1 MGNETMLLFKKKQP
15 ATLSS
20 LRVTPTPDDAAAL
33 ERKFAALSYH
43 PGNGFH
49 RDQAQL
55 RRQPP
60 RLSLIV
66 GRRA

>member
-1 MGNETMLLFKKKQP
+1 MLFKKRLP

-20 LRVTPTPDDAAAL
+20 IRVTPNADDAAAL

-55 RRQPP
+55 RRSPP
-60 RLSLIV
+60 RLSLV
-66 GRRA
+66 VNRR

>member
-1 MGNETMLLFKKKQP
+1 MRFRKNRQV

-20 LRVTPTPDDAAAL
+20 IRVTPTPDAVAAL

-55 RRQPP
+55 RKSPP
-60 RLSLIV
+60 RLRLV
-66 GRRA
+66 R

>member
-1 MGNETMLLFKKKQP
+1 MLFGKKTP

-20 LRVTPTPDDAAAL
+20 IRVTPNADDAAAL

-49 RDQAQL
+49 RDQAQV
-55 RRQPP
+55 RRSPP
-60 RLSLIV
+60 RLSLV
-66 GRRA
+66 VNKR